1 MMKNP
6 RIIAG
11 ILILVLSMT
20 LMGVLSKMK
29 GVRKPNVYGQEWK
42 AVFEFIRT
50 ADKVE
55 TAETTSAGYPFMN
68 MPADVTK
75 YLASADPSGHH
86 KVQIVPRAKR
96 DELVALL
103 KKLPD
108 TEVGVAACFCPHHFI
123 SATKGTEKIELA
135 MCFHCSS
142 ILVGGS
148 LKLTSGLRDDLKT
161 EVSNVFGMDIFPD
174 LGDAK
179 CEFNPGDGQSH

>member
-11 ILILVLSMT
+11 ILILVLSLI
-20 LMGVLSKMK
+20 LMGAMRVMK
-29 GVRKPNVYGQEWK
+29 RKPNVYDPQWNS
-42 AVFEFIRT
+42 VFEFIRT
-50 ADKVE
+50 ADRVE

-68 MPADVTK
+68 LPADVTK
-75 YLASADPSGHH
+75 YLASADSSGRY

-96 DELVALL
+96 EELVALL

-123 SATKGTEKIELA
+123 SATKGTEKIEIA

-142 ILVGGS
+142 IWVGGS

-161 EVSNVFGMDIFPD
+161 EVSHVFGMDIFPD

-179 CEFNPGDGQSH
+179 CEFNPGDGRSH